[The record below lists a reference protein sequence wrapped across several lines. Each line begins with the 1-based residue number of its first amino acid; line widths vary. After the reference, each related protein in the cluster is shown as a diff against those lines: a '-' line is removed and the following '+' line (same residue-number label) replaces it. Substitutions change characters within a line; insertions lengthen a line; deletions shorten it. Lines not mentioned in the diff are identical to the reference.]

1 MEYSKSRD
9 AEQYWQR
16 IGYSVRYIYGGI
28 LSASPRKIAT
38 KRWQDLPLGIRS
50 KLSKEMNRLQN
61 RINKTEQPLSE
72 NDKKKYRIRDKS
84 AMRRPRDNITE
95 KTWNRIYNTS
105 IPHKNKQKRVRRI
118 ILDSV

>member
-1 MEYSKSRD
+1 MEQLKSKD
-9 AEQYWQR
+9 AEEYWRR

-28 LSASPRKIAT
+28 LSATPSKIAT

-61 RINKTEQPLSE
+61 RINKTEKPLSPT
-72 NDKKKYRIRDKS
+72 NKRLYRIRDKS

-95 KTWNRIYNTS
+95 KTWDRIYNRN
-105 IPHKNKQKRVRRI
+105 IPDAKKRKRVRRI